1 MEESAEVGETDEE
14 NGKGIKCKWMKQN
27 EESCNGKCKTRMKR
41 LMERNKTRTMGL
53 RNKCHTVKKRVGTP
67 LIMILIRGNGV

>member
-27 EESCNGKCKTRMKR
+27 EGRSTRKVENAR
-41 LMERNKTRTMGL
+41 QE
-53 RNKCHTVKKRVGTP
+53 
-67 LIMILIRGNGV
+67 